1 MSARYDEAQ
10 LAEAGRKIFAGEADF
25 IIAKHRNG
33 PTGGGQLWFVKD
45 QTRFVNLVRAASSGT
60 EAAEESES
68 VL

>member
-1 MSARYDEAQ
+1 MTIDENPVMYRSK
-10 LAEAGRKIFAGEADF
+10 G
-25 IIAKHRNG
+25 IIALQIE
-33 PTGGGQLWFVKD
+33 GGGQLWFVKD